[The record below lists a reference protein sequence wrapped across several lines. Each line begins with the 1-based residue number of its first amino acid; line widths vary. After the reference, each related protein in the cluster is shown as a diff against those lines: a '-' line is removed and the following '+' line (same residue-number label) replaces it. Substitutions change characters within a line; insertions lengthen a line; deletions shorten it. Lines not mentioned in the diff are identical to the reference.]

1 MIQKRILAFM
11 LIVCISCFGL
21 LPEMA
26 FASDTVGI
34 PKPCTLA
41 QGTHE
46 FYGDQVKALQKTSNN
61 NSIIN
66 ASLVRPVSV
75 EVGDTVTT
83 AVYMT
88 LQGDSYGWEIS
99 MDDNIYTAPV
109 ETTVPETG
117 KTKYKFNV
125 EKMHTFFYIK
135 GMQKM
140 GQNYVSTTFRLV
152 FTELTPDEEPTV
164 PTEPIEPT
172 EPTEPTEPVEPGLVM
187 EDGSYIIHAVAK
199 AANSDTISR
208 TDENIEKPLR
218 VDVKNGLVTVLMT
231 YTGTMTNMEMS
242 KDNVDFAGLSKAS
255 GSSSTY
261 RLEMGTELLSQ
272 VYIKGQVPGMGNSW
286 QTIRLVFHRDS
297 LRIPDG
303 NYTITATAKQS
314 NSNTVS
320 RTDDNI
326 EKPLK
331 LEVKDGNITAYLT
344 FKESTMTDL
353 QMSTDGE
360 VSYAN
365 LSKAAGSNAT
375 YKLELGTKLLSHVH
389 IKGYVEAMKRTVSF
403 KLEFDKAS
411 FVKAEASN
419 PGNSDSGVG
428 GGAAPPPFTLPEVN
442 TYKIENGEY
451 TIHVDAKS
459 LTSHERSRIDDRIVK
474 PLKVEVKDGKV
485 ILYLTLRGNTIRDI
499 QFRWTGVWFK
509 EAPIHSQGDDTIT
522 YRLEMDKEM
531 HSYIY
536 VKGYVEAM
544 DAWPEFGLFFAQN
557 TLKKQEEIPP
567 VAPVSEAVI
576 DQNGFKI
583 RVVQVEDSQLIEGRP
598 LFRVSIE
605 REELPL
611 SHGKKAL
618 VSLPYTPRA
627 EELKNVEKIVVY
639 RVTEEGK
646 LIVEPTGKYNSK
658 TQSVEFK
665 AGIGEGTYT
674 IRYAEKSFKDL
685 QNYDWAVKPVEA
697 LAAREIIKGMG
708 EGSFS
713 PQASIRRADFIIML
727 MKALGVEGKPTT
739 NFTDVNPERYYA
751 DLVGMAKE
759 MKIIRGDTNGSFR
772 PEAPIS
778 RQEMFTIAANALRF
792 IGGLNRTYNK
802 NVLNQFADKDHISAY
817 ALDSAA
823 ALVSEGIIRGKGTS
837 MDPKSNVRR
846 AEAAVLIYGIYNY
859 EEGNTQEESAEK
871 LPVKVLPVE
880 GTKTLS
886 EGTHPIRI
894 TSLSADSN
902 EPSRLNNAIENPGKV
917 EVKDGILYGYLTLK
931 RSLSDMS
938 GLKISNNGGVSFEDA
953 EVVLSETGKTTY
965 RFKLDK
971 LDQPVVASIYVEAMG
986 ASPKFR
992 IAFDHNTTVQ

>member
-26 FASDTVGI
+26 FASDIVGI

-66 ASLVRPVSV
+66 ASLVIPVSV
-75 EVGDTVTT
+75 EVVDTVTT

-99 MDDNIYTAPV
+99 IDDSIYTSPV

-125 EKMHTFFYIK
+125 EKMHTFFYVK

-152 FTELTPDEEPTV
+152 FTELTPDEEP
-164 PTEPIEPT
+164 IEPT
-172 EPTEPTEPVEPGLVM
+172 EPIEPGLVM

-208 TDENIEKPLR
+208 TDENIEKPLKLE
-218 VDVKNGLVTVLMT
+218 VKNGLVTALMT

-242 KDNVDFAGLSKAS
+242 KNNTDFTGLSKVS

-261 RLEMGTELLSQ
+261 RLELGTELLSQ
-272 VYIKGQVPGMGNSW
+272 VYIKGQVPGMNNSW
-286 QTIRLVFHRDS
+286 QTIRLVFDRDS

-303 NYTITATAKQS
+303 NYIISATAKQS

-331 LEVKDGNITAYLT
+331 VEVKDGNIIAYLT
-344 FKESTMTDL
+344 FKENTMTDL
-353 QMSTDGE
+353 QMSTNGE
-360 VSYAN
+360 ASYTSLA
-365 LSKAAGSNAT
+365 KVAGSNAT
-375 YKLELGTKLLSHVH
+375 YKLELGMKLLPQVH
-389 IKGYVEAMKRTVSF
+389 IKGYVSAMNSWPSF

-411 FVKAEASN
+411 FTKVEGEASN
-419 PGNSDSGVG
+419 PGNTDSGG
-428 GGAAPPPFTLPEVN
+428 GGGGVAPLPFALPEVN
-442 TYKIENGEY
+442 TYKLENGEY
-451 TIHVDAKS
+451 TIHVDARS
-459 LTSHERSRIDDRIVK
+459 LTENTRSRIDERIVK

-557 TLKKQEEIPP
+557 TFKKQEELPLVVP
-567 VAPVSEAVI
+567 VVEAVV
-576 DQNGFKI
+576 DQNGFKV
-583 RVVQVEDSQLIEGRP
+583 RVEPIEEADRP

-605 REELPL
+605 REELP
-611 SHGKKAL
+611 SPYIRTL
-618 VSLPYTPRA
+618 VSLPYTPTA
-627 EELKNVEKIVVY
+627 EELKNVEKIVIY

-646 LIVEPTGKYNSK
+646 LIVEPTGKYNPK

-674 IRYAEKSFKDL
+674 IGYAEKSFKDL
-685 QNYDWAVKPVEA
+685 ENYDWAVKPVEV
-697 LAAREIIKGMG
+697 LAAREIIKGIG
-708 EGSFS
+708 DGAFT
-713 PQASIRRADFIIML
+713 PQVSIKRADFIIML

-759 MKIIRGDTNGSFR
+759 MKIVSGDTNGSFR

-778 RQEMFTIAANALRF
+778 RQEMFTISANALRF
-792 IGGLNRTYNK
+792 IGGLNKTYNK
-802 NVLNQFADKDHISAY
+802 NVLNQFSDKDHISAY
-817 ALDSAA
+817 ALDSTA
-823 ALVSEGIIRGKGTS
+823 ALVSEGIIRGNGTS
-837 MDPKSNVRR
+837 IDPKSNVRR

-871 LPVKVLPVE
+871 LPEKDLPVE

-886 EGTHPIRI
+886 EGTHPIKM
-894 TSLSADSN
+894 TTLSADTN

-938 GLKISNNGGVSFEDA
+938 GLKISNDGGVSFDDA
-953 EVVLSETGKTTY
+953 EVVLSEPGKTTY
-965 RFKLDK
+965 RFRLVK

-992 IAFDHNTTVQ
+992 IAFDKDDTVQ

>member
-34 PKPCTLA
+34 PKPCRLPE
-41 QGTHE
+41 GLHE
-46 FYGDQVKALQKTSNN
+46 FHGGQVKALQKTSNN
-61 NSIIN
+61 DSMIN
-66 ASLVRPVSV
+66 GFLVRPVSV
-75 EVGDTVTT
+75 EVVDTVTT

-88 LQGDSYGWEIS
+88 LTGDSYGWEIS
-99 MDDNIYTAPV
+99 IDDSNYIEQV
-109 ETTVPETG
+109 ETPVAESG
-117 KTKYKFNV
+117 GTKYKFNV

-140 GQNYVSTTFRLV
+140 GPNYVSTTFRLA
-152 FTELTPDEEPTV
+152 FPGLTPDEDQSPS
-164 PTEPIEPT
+164 
-172 EPTEPTEPVEPGLVM
+172 PGGTPGDTIVIP
-187 EDGSYIIHAVAK
+187 EQGAIPYIINFAVMQLDK
-199 AANSDTISR
+199 
-208 TDENIEKPLR
+208 DEESMSARSFLKLLR
-218 VDVKNGLVTVLMT
+218 
-231 YTGTMTNMEMS
+231 
-242 KDNVDFAGLSKAS
+242 
-255 GSSSTY
+255 
-261 RLEMGTELLSQ
+261 
-272 VYIKGQVPGMGNSW
+272 
-286 QTIRLVFHRDS
+286 
-297 LRIPDG
+297 
-303 NYTITATAKQS
+303 
-314 NSNTVS
+314 
-320 RTDDNI
+320 
-326 EKPLK
+326 
-331 LEVKDGNITAYLT
+331 LEVKDGKITGYMNYTGTMSDMKASIDN
-344 FKESTMTDL
+344 STYTPIL
-353 QMSTDGE
+353 KVEGNE
-360 VSYAN
+360 H
-365 LSKAAGSNAT
+365 T
-375 YKLELGTKLLSHVH
+375 YKLELGTELPSQVYIRGFVPARSEWATVRLVLDKYSLRIQDGSYTIHATARQTSNDDISRTDNRIKKPLELEVKDGVITAHLEFTPDKDGNYPMEDIKMSKDGGKTTEQATKLHGSGAIYELKLGTEFLPQVH
-389 IKGYVEAMKRTVSF
+389 IDGYVPAMGIRGTFRLV
-403 KLEFDKAS
+403 FDLGPFIKI
-411 FVKAEASN
+411 KQEASN
-419 PGNSDSGVG
+419 PGDTGSDGGV

-451 TIHVDAKS
+451 TIHVDARS

-474 PLKVEVKDGKV
+474 PLKVEVKEGKV
-485 ILYLTLRGNTIRDI
+485 ILYLTLRGNTIKDI

-557 TLKKQEEIPP
+557 TLKKQEEVPP
-567 VAPVSEAVI
+567 VLPVAEAVV

-583 RVVQVEDSQLIEGRP
+583 KIVELEDSQLIEGRP

-605 REELPL
+605 REELP
-611 SHGKKAL
+611 SPYIRAL
-618 VSLPYTPRA
+618 VSLPYTPTA
-627 EELKNVEKIVVY
+627 EELKNAGRIVVY

-646 LIVEPTGKYNSK
+646 LIIEPTGKYNPK
-658 TQSVEFK
+658 TQSVAFK

-674 IRYAEKSFKDL
+674 IGYAEKSFKDL
-685 QNYDWAVKPVEA
+685 QNYDWAVQPVEA

-708 EGSFS
+708 DGAFS
-713 PQASIRRADFIIML
+713 PQASIRRADFIVML
-727 MKALGVEGKPTT
+727 MKALGVEGKPTV

-751 DLVGMAKE
+751 DLLGMAKE
-759 MKIIRGDTNGSFR
+759 MKIVSGDTNGSLR

-778 RQEMFTIAANALRF
+778 RQEMFTISANALRF
-792 IGGLNRTYNK
+792 IGGLNKTYNK
-802 NVLNQFADKDHISAY
+802 NILNQFSDKDHISAY
-817 ALDSAA
+817 ALDSTA

-837 MDPKSNVRR
+837 MDPKFNVRR

-871 LPVKVLPVE
+871 LPEKDMPVE

-886 EGTHPIRI
+886 EGTHPIKM
-894 TSLSADSN
+894 TTLSTDSN

-938 GLKISNNGGVSFEDA
+938 GLKISNDGGVSFEDA
-953 EVVLSETGKTTY
+953 ELVLSETGKTTY
-965 RFKLDK
+965 RFRLDK
-971 LDQPVVASIYVEAMG
+971 LDQPVDASIYVEAMG

-992 IAFDHNTTVQ
+992 IAFDHSTTVQ